1 MKIKA
6 YGSQI
11 GYRKPEGN
19 MFSGVKKLWTIFDK
33 KEKRSMIVLLGSILT
48 LAFIEMIGVGS
59 MVPFLTVATN
69 PDFIENNAILRNTK
83 DVLGIK
89 SPKIFLAV
97 LGVVV
102 ATIIILQNAFH
113 ALVVVAK
120 SRFSHRVGN
129 NMSCRLFGH
138 YLAKPYMFYL
148 NENSSNLS
156 KNVLAEA
163 QLVVT
168 GYMTPLLESVT
179 DLVIGIGITSVL
191 IAVNPVVAFICA
203 GAIAVIYSGIFFGVK
218 RILVRLGVV
227 RMEANKDRFKAASEA
242 FTGIKDVKLLG
253 KEGFFLNRFMKPSR
267 RMVRS
272 TIRIDVIGKLPN
284 YVLLALINSFIVLGA
299 TYLLVATDDF
309 ARFVPLFGVYA
320 MAGTKLLP
328 RFKDLFSNLSKMR
341 AYQSVVELMMENLKD
356 EKMVPVIGK
365 SFLDVNKMPYSE
377 KIELRGIRF
386 SYPNTDNATIDD
398 QTLSI
403 ESNTTIGI
411 VGPTGCGKTTLV
423 DILLGLLRPQNGAI
437 FVDGLLVSDDILRE
451 WQANLGYVPQSI
463 YLCDDS
469 IKSNIAF
476 GVPAELVDM
485 AAVKRAA
492 EAANLSRFI
501 EDELPDA
508 YETSVKERGLRLSGG
523 QKQRLGIA
531 RALYNDPSVL
541 VLDEATSALD
551 GVTESVIMEAI
562 DKLGGEKTIIIIAH
576 RLTTL
581 ISADIIYMMDK
592 GRIVASGTYNV
603 LMETN
608 EHFKKMARIEG

>member
-6 YGSQI
+6 YGGRI
-11 GYRKPEGN
+11 GYRKAEGN
-19 MFSGVKKLWTIFDK
+19 LFSGLSKLWTIFDK
-33 KEKRSMIVLLGSILT
+33 KEKRAMIVLLISILT
-48 LAFIEMIGVGS
+48 LAFFEMIGVGS

-69 PDFIENNAILRNTK
+69 PGFIESNDILRNLK
-83 DVLGIK
+83 NALGIDN
-89 SPKIFLAV
+89 PKVFLAV
-97 LGVVV
+97 LGIAV
-102 ATIIILQNAFH
+102 AVIIVLQNAFH

-168 GYMTPLLESVT
+168 GYMTPLLESIT
-179 DLVIGIGITSVL
+179 DIIIGIGITTVL
-191 IAVNPVVAFICA
+191 VAVNPAVAFICA
-203 GAIAVIYSGIFFGVK
+203 GTIAIVYGGIFFSVK

-253 KEGFFLNRFMKPSR
+253 KERFFLDRFLRPSR
-267 RMVRS
+267 RMVRA

-284 YVLLALINSFIVLGA
+284 YVLIALINSFIVLGA

-309 ARFVPLFGVYA
+309 AKYVPLFGVYA

-341 AYQSVVELMMENLKD
+341 AYQSVVELMLENLKD
-356 EKMVPVIGK
+356 EKKIPGIGK
-365 SFLDVNKMPYSE
+365 SFLDVRKLPYSDR
-377 KIELRGIRF
+377 IEFKGINF
-386 SYPNTDNATIDD
+386 AYPNTENAVIEN
-398 QTLSI
+398 QTFFI
-403 ESNTTIGI
+403 ERNTTIGI

-423 DILLGLLRPQNGAI
+423 DILLGLLRPQVGNI
-437 FVDGLLVSDDILRE
+437 FVDGTAITDDNLRE

-469 IKSNIAF
+469 IKANIAF
-476 GVPAELVDM
+476 GVPSELVDM
-485 AAVKRAA
+485 IAVKRAA
-492 EAANLSRFI
+492 EASNLSQFI
-501 EDELPDA
+501 EEELPEA

-531 RALYNDPSVL
+531 RALYSDPSVL

-562 DKLGGEKTIIIIAH
+562 DKLGGKKTIIIIAH

-581 ISADIIYMMDK
+581 ISADIIYMMEK
-592 GRIVASGTYNV
+592 GRIIASGSYKE
-603 LMETN
+603 LIETN
-608 EHFKKMARIEG
+608 EQFKKMGRIE